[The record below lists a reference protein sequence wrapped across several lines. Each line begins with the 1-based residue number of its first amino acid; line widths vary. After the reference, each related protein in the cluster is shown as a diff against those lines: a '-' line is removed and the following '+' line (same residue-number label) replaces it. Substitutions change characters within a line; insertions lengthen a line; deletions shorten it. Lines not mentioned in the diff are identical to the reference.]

1 VHLYPFVLGAE
12 PVRPVDL
19 AAFYAAIANEGLRPS
34 PHVIDFIER
43 NGAVV
48 YRSDPKSGTRIAS
61 VDGAAFYQLKSMMQG
76 VVARGTARAIADLSP
91 YVAGKTGT
99 SDDANDAWFVGFT
112 NDVTVAVWIGYD
124 NADNRRRTLGG
135 GATGGGIAVPIFAPV
150 IRAAWADIGGRA
162 ALAPP
167 SAEARRHL
175 SCTSIDLDSGEIRE
189 QRGRGITECFRVD
202 NKGRIVDTRARLE
215 AGESQEVR
223 RERGNEQLTRRR
235 MRSYAREG
243 TQPATGPF
251 GAWQYGAAQYGT
263 TQYAAPYGGRQYGVR
278 QPTAPQ
284 YGYGSGQLSGP
295 SFGWGR

>member
-1 VHLYPFVLGAE
+1 V
-12 PVRPVDL
+12 
-19 AAFYAAIANEGLRPS
+19 RPS
-34 PHVIDFIER
+34 PHTIDFIER

-48 YRSDPKSGTRIAS
+48 YRRDPKSGTRIAS
-61 VDGAAFYQLKSMMQG
+61 VDEAAFYQLKSMMQG

-135 GATGGGIAVPIFAPV
+135 GATGGGIAVPIFKPV
-150 IRAAWADIGGRA
+150 IRAVWADIGARA

-175 SCTSIDLDSGEIRE
+175 SCTSIDLDSGEISE

-202 NKGRIVDTRARLE
+202 RKGKIIDTRARLE
-215 AGESQEVR
+215 SGESQEVR
-223 RERGNEQLTRRR
+223 GNEQLGGH
-235 MRSYAREG
+235 RSTYVA
-243 TQPATGPF
+243 QPAMGPF
-251 GAWQYGAAQYGT
+251 GAWPYSAAQYGT
-263 TQYAAPYGGRQYGVR
+263 TPYVAPYGGRPYGAR
-278 QPTAPQ
+278 QPAAAQ
-284 YGYGSGQLSGP
+284 HRYGGGVLSGP
-295 SFGWGR
+295 SFDWGR